1 MLNENKKVNLNNLL
15 KVMSYVL
22 NYKFIFTVG
31 IICMIISSL
40 TMTISTV
47 LIKTVIDNYIIPMS
61 NNGVDLYN
69 GFKFIVLKLSWC
81 L

>member
-40 TMTISTV
+40 TMTILTV
-47 LIKTVIDNYIIPMS
+47 LIKTVIDNYNS
-61 NNGVDLYN
+61 TDV
-69 GFKFIVLKLSWC
+69 
-81 L
+81 